1 MLICTR
7 VVAALLRSIHSVILC
22 FRFEDFIYLSLA
34 VFSSAA
40 SLLVDSPHFMPSH
53 SCCFNRVLFSA
64 ELYLPVFDVD
74 VGGFRVASTNMFV
87 A

>member
-22 FRFEDFIYLSLA
+22 FRFEDFIYSSLA

-40 SLLVDSPHFMPSH
+40 SLLVDSPHVMPSH

-64 ELYLPVFDVD
+64 VTSQDSVLMLEVFVS
-74 VGGFRVASTNMFV
+74 RLQTCL
-87 A
+87 